1 MVAAA
6 LFLTSLPGWN
16 LVLSDPASGEVYA
29 RFPIEEGDSF
39 EIGFIHSVNLS
50 PVIDCYEIH
59 DGHILVMSTV
69 YYSFGAGVQS
79 ELNPGETLSY
89 REDGAMVVSGFAD
102 NDRCGGI
109 KAVSRVQDHWLDID
123 GEHIDLQDRFG
134 AGALIR
140 FDCRYG
146 F

>member
-1 MVAAA
+1 MLAMAC
-6 LFLTSLPGWN
+6 
-16 LVLSDPASGEVYA
+16 LVLVVAGSFLFRGGEPGIV
-29 RFPIEEGDSF
+29 
-39 EIGFIHSVNLS
+39 VN
-50 PVIDCYEIH
+50 
-59 DGHILVMSTV
+59 
-69 YYSFGAGVQS
+69 
-79 ELNPGETLSY
+79 GETLTY
-89 REDGAMVVSGFAD
+89 RDDGAMVVSGFSD

-109 KAVSRVQDHWLDID
+109 KAVSRVQDHWLDIH